1 MALTAKEIYDL
12 NHMNVAAQNV
22 QLGTILNKL
31 ITGGGGGGASIDW
44 DNLDE
49 NTRARILA
57 AIENEESGG
66 EKQHGI
72 EL

>member
-31 ITGGGGGGASIDW
+31 ITGGGGAGAIDW

-57 AIENEESGG
+57 AIENEKDGG
-66 EKQHGI
+66 EKHGI